1 MNWLIK
7 AYLVWSVAAD
17 LTLLSGLIYLVL
29 G

>member
-1 MNWLIK
+1 MGWLIK

-17 LTLLSGLIYLVL
+17 LTILSGLMYLVL